1 MHGSAAHAARVARAI
16 KASGAV
22 VRVAAVDFLTLL
34 RRADAPLVVVA
45 RGGLFRKE
53 FRYLSAYKG
62 LVFLATSADELVL
75 PPRCEVVAADRI
87 WLPD

>member
-1 MHGSAAHAARVARAI
+1 MHGSAAHAAQVARAI

-22 VRVAAVDFLTLL
+22 VRVAATDFVALL

-45 RGGLFRKE
+45 RGGVFKKH

-62 LVFLATSADELVL
+62 LVFLATSEDELVL
-75 PPRCEVVAADRI
+75 PPRCEVVAAERI
-87 WLPD
+87 WIPD